1 MHLLRAIALG
11 CMLAAPLSAAD
22 APTPAQLAAEQGVS
36 PYAMMAE
43 YELPLPPTEA
53 EVQSLP
59 EEQRRAQAYAMKRV
73 LLLQAL
79 QSTVDG
85 YTTPGNYMACAA
97 LAHKLQAPESFVQL
111 MQAGV
116 ALQELPARASRALDL
131 GLQKFC
137 ELYGVDLVAILFY
150 ARSELASA
158 ETLAE
163 LTESLPLESLFDLVD
178 TGSVTVEFARAAL
191 PELRRVYEELTA
203 LYAGITSEAQ
213 AEAAVPALRELM
225 VRYFA
230 VAPKLMLA
238 PQAVQQECSTL
249 YAQTIP
255 QVEPALREQRVRL
268 REAGYY
274 DCATLRVM
282 DSFFE

>member
-11 CMLAAPLSAAD
+11 LVWAAPLSAAD
-22 APTPAQLAAEQGVS
+22 APTPAQVAAEQGVS

-53 EVQSLP
+53 EVRALP
-59 EEQRRAQAYAMKRV
+59 EEQRRAQAYALKRV

-85 YTTPGNYMACAA
+85 YATPGNYMACAA
-97 LAHKLQAPESFVQL
+97 LAAKLEAPAPFVQL

-116 ALQELPARASRALDL
+116 ALPELPPRAARALDL

-238 PQAVQQECSTL
+238 PQYVQQHCAEL
-249 YAQTIP
+249 YKQSIP
-255 QVEPALREQRVRL
+255 QVEPALREQRLRL
-268 REAGYY
+268 RDAGYY
-274 DCATLRVM
+274 DCAALRVM